1 MKILLNALSLKLRLN
16 LLITA
21 LLALIMLIGAFQL
34 MSNAREN
41 VRAEIESTAVLVTHM
56 LDAEIAYL
64 AATTEYHPMDRPC
77 SLAACRPIRHFRLE
91 HVDATRTLPGST

>member
-1 MKILLNALSLKLRLN
+1 MKTLLDALSLKLRLN

-64 AATTEYHPMDRPC
+64 AAIAEYHHMNRQLSLEDFRHIRQDRQ
-77 SLAACRPIRHFRLE
+77 STRRHSSNKY
-91 HVDATRTLPGST
+91 P